1 VLRRDIN
8 TYYIHHLLTQPTSLS
23 HSSSKDSSGILS
35 ETLSFLPSPSA
46 SEDLSTRLKNLTSV
60 LDFLDAHLFTALP
73 SSHVASFKRS
83 LCKPVTTALLQEFL
97 VSLLPSS
104 LAALPPYLHLVTEA
118 EELEEKYIV
127 GLLGQDPR
135 DREVKTWTD
144 TVSSHYERKRRA
156 QILENARQLILR
168 GDNSV
173 PIRVEVDLP
182 PPAPPSSAPTT
193 QSSGS
198 EGAADVSDDAW
209 GLEEEESGDTDDLV
223 SAVEEEDAWGFDD
236 GPVEQELTKLGT
248 SPESPPPTEA
258 LAGSDLATPVDDSA
272 WGWDDGGEE
281 ANPPVNTSPQAPSSG
296 NSADWDDDPWGES
309 SNSSQPQSASSS
321 APKPASR
328 LEKLANKAKAKAP
341 PTTTPTFAMKS
352 PAPSRPSKPV
362 ETSNVT
368 LPGKKE
374 EQKQITQADSY
385 AISKHAQ
392 QLADIVDAI
401 LTEGEEFAAATIFD
415 PKTHS
420 TQARGLVI
428 SQTAPAAL
436 DLFRAL
442 YPVKFHKQSTEP
454 KSIVFANDCIYARGR
469 ALGAARKCSDG
480 TKDKLLETADS
491 LNALGKRWF
500 EQSIVSNL
508 SIIDFLMLSSA
519 GDTTTLGSRLSNEGR
534 GLHRN
539 SGTGTV

>member
-23 HSSSKDSSGILS
+23 YSSSKDSSGILS
-35 ETLSFLPSPSA
+35 ETLSFLPSPST

-73 SSHVASFKRS
+73 SSHVASFKRT

-97 VSLLPSS
+97 VSFLPSS
-104 LAALPPYLHLVTEA
+104 LAALPPYLHLVMEA

-144 TVSSHYERKRRA
+144 AVSSHYERKRRA
-156 QILENARQLILR
+156 QILENARQLILL
-168 GDNSV
+168 GDDDV

-209 GLEEEESGDTDDLV
+209 GLEGEESGGTDDLV
-223 SAVEEEDAWGFDD
+223 LAAEEEDAWGFDD
-236 GPVEQELTKLGT
+236 GPVEQGLAKPGT
-248 SPESPPPTEA
+248 SPESPPPTEP
-258 LAGSDLATPVDDSA
+258 LAGSESTPPVDDSA
-272 WGWDDGGEE
+272 WGWDDSGEE
-281 ANPPVNTSPQAPSSG
+281 PNPPVNTSPQAPSSG

-309 SNSSQPQSASSS
+309 SNSSQPQSASSV
-321 APKPASR
+321 PKPASR
-328 LEKLANKAKAKAP
+328 LEKLANKAKGKAP
-341 PTTTPTFAMKS
+341 PSTTPTFAMKS
-352 PAPSRPSKPV
+352 PAATARSPPPAPSRPSKPV

-368 LPGKKE
+368 LPGTKE
-374 EQKQITQADSY
+374 EPKPITQADSY

-401 LTEGEEFAAATIFD
+401 LSEGEEFAAATIFD
-415 PKTHS
+415 SKTPP

-428 SQTAPAAL
+428 SQSAPAAL

-480 TKDKLLETADS
+480 VKDKLLDTADS

-508 SIIDFLMLSSA
+508 SIL
-519 GDTTTLGSRLSNEGR
+519 
-534 GLHRN
+534 
-539 SGTGTV
+539 